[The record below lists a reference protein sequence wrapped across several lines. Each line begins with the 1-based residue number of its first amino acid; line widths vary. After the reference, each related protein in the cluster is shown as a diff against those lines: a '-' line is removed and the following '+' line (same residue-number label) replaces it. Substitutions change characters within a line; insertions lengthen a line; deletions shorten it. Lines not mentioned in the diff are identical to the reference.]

1 MIKKIIDAVQFCNLK
16 VFDGMYYFS
25 DSKSL
30 KLLNSNLE
38 KIKKEEYAN
47 KTRELLLN
55 LYDYRTL
62 ADFAYFLKLNDI
74 DLNKIYEKAVR
85 GAESSLERD
94 LEVNERTSS
103 FSKSSNDLENVA
115 SNVYGGTLNATHNAN
130 ANVIDSA
137 LTHASAYENST
148 SKEFKKG
155 NANCSVNES
164 LNVNSN
170 VALDD
175 NENSN
180 GSSFNYFDYF
190 GYSSGDA
197 TKVSNEFGGIDAD
210 NSYDAINSLMGR
222 VESSELEEIGKIRK
236 LFLRNLYDEFCLIFA
251 GISRDYRDYSDHYL
265 KVNQNTYNHQ
275 KLEEFLINNKNF
287 IFDNFEVMNVVFNE
301 FFGVVSIDSFLSSND
316 PLGLRKVEGIRR
328 FLGRTND
335 YSRSI
340 ATQKL
345 RTYYVLKHI
354 CDFKVDEAIR
364 CVKHT
369 YVREEDLLNAPFSL
383 DFILSHNEKPYER
396 QKITVRELN
405 LVRYKDYHLDKIMA
419 LVNHILEKR
428 DLEKEGNIP
437 NGGINSKIGNACI
450 NERHQVDGNHVDHN
464 INGKALYSGIGVRGS
479 KNAAEF
485 KVGSSQVSGL
495 DLFRKN
501 PLGTK
506 RITQVYIGKSKKQDK
521 LLASESLKYSG
532 KEFEFIEEIPIID
545 LPVKEVINNSLST
558 KAENYLIGAF
568 YCFANIHNVSYGF
581 MREILLTQVT
591 LKRNLAL
598 RYMNA
603 IIERFDSK
611 AQNDETIIK
620 GRIIDTFDFCE
631 LYEEELEYIKLILL
645 SMIYVRGFR
654 VFKDKASDAVLLM
667 PTSAEVYGY
676 LMFINYMFLTKAL
689 IKFDKESKSSY
700 RFQFEKALSALFRMI
715 ERNEV
720 GLMVD
725 GDEYRLVFVE

>member
-30 KLLNSNLE
+30 KLLNRNLD

-55 LYDYRTL
+55 LYEYRTL
-62 ADFAYFLKLNDI
+62 ADFSYFLKLNDI
-74 DLNKIYEKAVR
+74 DLNKIYEKAVS
-85 GAESSLERD
+85 GAQSSLERG
-94 LEVNERTSS
+94 LEVNESTSIVS
-103 FSKSSNDLENVA
+103 NSSNGVSNTV
-115 SNVYGGTLNATHNAN
+115 SNVDTVVLSN
-130 ANVIDSA
+130 DS
-137 LTHASAYENST
+137 T
-148 SKEFKKG
+148 
-155 NANCSVNES
+155 
-164 LNVNSN
+164 
-170 VALDD
+170 
-175 NENSN
+175 
-180 GSSFNYFDYF
+180 FNYF
-190 GYSSGDA
+190 GYSGGDA
-197 TKVSNEFGGIDAD
+197 TKVSNEFSRVIDED
-210 NSYDAINSLMGR
+210 STFDAINSLIGR
-222 VESSELEEIGKIRK
+222 VESSELEEITKIRN
-236 LFLRNLYDEFCLIFA
+236 LFLRNLYDEFYKIFE
-251 GISRDYRDYSDHYL
+251 GKGRDYRDYSAHYI

-275 KLEEFLINNKNF
+275 KLEEFLIHNKNF

-301 FFGVVSIDSFLSSND
+301 FFGTITIDSFLSTNE
-316 PLGLRKVEGIRR
+316 PLGFRKVQGIRR

-335 YSRSI
+335 YSLSI

-354 CDFKVDEAIR
+354 CAFKVEEAIKS
-364 CVKHT
+364 VKHT

-383 DFILSHNEKPYER
+383 DFILCHNEKPYER

-428 DLEKEGNIP
+428 GLEKEANIP
-437 NGGINSKIGNACI
+437 NCRINSKIGNTSI
-450 NERHQVDGNHVDHN
+450 NGSHQVDGNHVDSN
-464 INGKALYSGIGVRGS
+464 INGEALYSGSGVSRS
-479 KNAAEF
+479 NNTAES

-501 PLGTK
+501 PLKTK

-521 LLASESLKYSG
+521 LLASETLKYSG
-532 KEFEFIEEIPIID
+532 KEFECIEEIPIID

-581 MREILLTQVT
+581 MREVLLTQVT

-631 LYEEELEYIKLILL
+631 LYKEELEYIKLILL

-654 VFKDKASDAVLLM
+654 VFKDKASGAVLLM
-667 PTSAEVYGY
+667 PISAEVYGY

-715 ERNEV
+715 DRNEI